1 MKVLLLYTGVLL
13 HRHAVNDYF
22 RSKRGM
28 ALVDLVLTIC
38 EMNPLT
44 FYVIC
49 KVLQCENT
57 WFYFPVGQAQKVL
70 SAVDLKLIKS
80 NPKKKKKIFIVH
92 IIQRIKMEKKKL
104 THVTWAQEATF
115 KTNK

>member
-1 MKVLLLYTGVLL
+1 MKFLPSYTGEFL
-13 HRHAVNDYF
+13 HRHAVNGYF

-57 WFYFPVGQAQKVL
+57 WFYFPVVGQAQKVL

-80 NPKKKKKIFIVH
+80 NIKKIFIVDKYT
-92 IIQRIKMEKKKL
+92 ISITKDKNGEREKYL
-104 THVTWAQEATF
+104 THLT
-115 KTNK
+115 